1 MTAGLIA
8 CVVVLGAATAV
19 GLDWRRCQGRL
30 RASGQERVTETEL
43 GQPLGARA
51 TLVQFSTAF
60 CAPCRA
66 TRRVLAEVAGMTD
79 GVAHVEIDAE
89 AHLDLVRQ
97 LDIRR
102 TPTVLVLGPDGRI
115 AKRATGQPR
124 KADVIAALGDL
135 QRQAVLPTDQI
146 EKADSDSDPNRA

>member
-1 MTAGLIA
+1 MTG
-8 CVVVLGAATAV
+8 G
-19 GLDWRRCQGRL
+19 
-30 RASGQERVTETEL
+30 EL
-43 GQPLGARA
+43 GESLGQRA

-66 TRRVLAEVAGMTD
+66 TRRILAEVAGMTD

-89 AHLDLVRQ
+89 SHLDLVRR

-146 EKADSDSDPNRA
+146 GNAHSDSESDRA